1 MDINLPLS
9 ELETFISRTS
19 GRPVQVKGVGKNQVE
34 VHYIVSVTLT
44 LAEVRPHGAVFG
56 YSTNP
61 LVGLMIKGMKGKI
74 REQLAA
80 HPYLS
85 WDEDKEQIIV
95 DLSQLAAANN
105 LLAHA
110 EISALS
116 FEDGKALIG
125 IRPA

>member
-9 ELETFISRTS
+9 ELETYISKAS
-19 GRPVQVKGVGKNQVE
+19 GRPVQVKGTGKNQVE
-34 VHYIVSVTLT
+34 VHYIASVNLT
-44 LAEVRPHGAVFG
+44 LIETRPQGAVFG

-61 LVGLMIKGMKGKI
+61 IVGMMIKGMKGKI

-80 HPYLS
+80 HPYLC

-95 DLSQLAAANN
+95 DLSQLPAAKH

-110 EISALS
+110 EISSLS

-125 IRPA
+125 IKPV